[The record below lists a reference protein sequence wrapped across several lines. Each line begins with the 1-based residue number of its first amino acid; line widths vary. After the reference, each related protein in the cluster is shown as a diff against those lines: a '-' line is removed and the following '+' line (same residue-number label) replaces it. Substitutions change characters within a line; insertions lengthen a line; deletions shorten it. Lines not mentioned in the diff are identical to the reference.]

1 MKPHFHCVLALNS
14 WRFSASE
21 MALAYL
27 GMHDFAGSGNV
38 KTALG
43 RFMCPNLGH

>member
-1 MKPHFHCVLALNS
+1 M
-14 WRFSASE
+14 ASE

-27 GMHDFAGSGNV
+27 GMHDFAASGNV

-43 RFMCPNLGH
+43 RFMCPNLGHWEPPLLSF